1 MPNKDQQARKWQVT
15 INNPL
20 EKGLDRERIR
30 AELHKLKSLAYWC
43 MADEIGTEE
52 ETPHTHIF
60 IACSS
65 PVRFSTLQKLFDCK
79 AHLERCS
86 GSAEQNRAYISKEG
100 STDFE
105 EWGTLPASRGG
116 GGMEAVIIDRIQD
129 GANNAEILHEFP
141 QFLRGLRDVEHVR
154 QTLRA
159 EEYRN
164 RWRDL
169 ENVYIFGATG
179 TGKTLYVME
188 GCGYSNVYA
197 VDNYKH
203 PFDGYAG
210 ENVILLD
217 EFNGAGISLTELNQ
231 LLDGYPR
238 RLRARYQDKQAC
250 YERVFIVS
258 NLDLRQQYAV
268 DQYQCPEIWAAFLRR
283 IHKVICFLPDGSYRE
298 HDTQDYLHGVW
309 RLDELPPDTPTPFD
323 EQTTIE
329 NAHVVQPPRHSL

>member
-1 MPNKDQQARKWQVT
+1 MLPDQQARKWQIT

-20 EKGLDRERIR
+20 DKGFSRERIK
-30 AELHKLKSLAYWC
+30 AEIHKLKPLVYWC
-43 MADEIGTEE
+43 MADEIGEEE
-52 ETPHTHIF
+52 ETPHVHIF

-65 PVRFSTLQKLFDCK
+65 PVRFSTLQKLFESK
-79 AHLERCS
+79 AHLERCN
-86 GSAEQNRAYISKEG
+86 GSPEQNRDYISKDG
-100 STDFE
+100 SQDFE
-105 EWGTLPASRGG
+105 EWGDLPAGRGG
-116 GGMEAVIIDRIQD
+116 FGIEAVIIERIQD
-129 GANNAEILHEFP
+129 GATNAEILHEFP

-169 ENVYIFGATG
+169 ENIYIFGATG
-179 TGKTLYVME
+179 TGKTRYVME
-188 GCGYSNVYA
+188 GCGYANVYA

-217 EFNGAGISLTELNQ
+217 EFTGAGISLTELNQ

-250 YERVFIVS
+250 YERVYIVS

-268 DQYQCPEIWAAFLRR
+268 EQYQRPEIWAAFLRR
-283 IHKVICFLPDGSYRE
+283 IHKVIRFRSDGSRHEY
-298 HDTQDYLHGVW
+298 DTQDYLYGAENW
-309 RLDELPPDTPTPFD
+309 TELPPDTPTPFEKALSSEM
-323 EQTTIE
+323 EQE
-329 NAHVVQPPRHSL
+329 HLKGEESL